1 MSTQTGLELAAL
13 IMIVGSGGL
22 ALMAKALYKRGRHSA
37 GRR

>member
-13 IMIVGSGGL
+13 ILIVGTVGL
-22 ALMAKALYKRGRHSA
+22 AVMAKALYKHGRHGA

>member
-13 IMIVGSGGL
+13 ILIVGAAGL
-22 ALMAKALYKRGRHSA
+22 VLIAKALYKHGRHGA